1 VGTGLSVLFWAEL
14 FAPYQ
19 GGIEQ
24 LAARHVSAMQGCGHE
39 LVVVTSHDA
48 EELPDEERVGGVRV
62 VRLPF
67 RAALRS
73 RDAGLFVEARRRY
86 ARLRR
91 EFEPQLVHLFH
102 VGPSAVF
109 HLSDAG
115 ASEVPSLV
123 TLHGEVLR
131 GGVGGDESVLE
142 KALRAA
148 DWVTGVSGAVLRAAQ
163 SMVPDITG
171 RSSVVYSGLEEV
183 SPVPGAPDRQH
194 PLLLCVG
201 RLVHDKGFDVA
212 LQGFALL
219 AERFPDARVAIAG
232 DGPQREALEAEAEA
246 LGVGERVQFMGW
258 LGSQSVL
265 SVMATASVVLM
276 PSRREGLPLV
286 AIQAAQMARPVIAAD
301 VGGLPEVVAHG
312 VTGLVVPPE
321 DSGALAQAVG
331 WVLENAEA
339 AEEMGR
345 AARTRASALFSWDRY
360 VKVADALYR
369 EIVGRNE
376 VASAC

>member
-1 VGTGLSVLFWAEL
+1 VSTGVRVLFWAEL

-24 LAARHVSAMQGCGHE
+24 LAARLVSAIQECGHE

-48 EELPDEERVGGVRV
+48 EELPDEERLGGVRL

-86 ARLRR
+86 ARLRH

-115 ASEVPSLV
+115 ASAVPSLV

-148 DWVTGVSGAVLRAAQ
+148 DWVTAVSGAVLRAAQ
-163 SMVPDITG
+163 DMVPDITA

-183 SPVPGAPDRQH
+183 SHVPAAPDRQH

-212 LQGFALL
+212 LQAFALL
-219 AERFPDARVAIAG
+219 AERFPDARLAIAG
-232 DGPQREALEAEAEA
+232 DGPERGVLEAEAEA
-246 LGVGERVQFMGW
+246 LGVGERVEFMGW
-258 LGSQSVL
+258 LGSEAVL
-265 SVMATASVVLM
+265 SVMASASVVLM

-286 AIQAAQMARPVIAAD
+286 AIQAAQMTRPVIAAD
-301 VGGLPEVVAHG
+301 IGGLPEVVAHG

-321 DSGALAQAVG
+321 DSGALAQAVV
-331 WVLENAEA
+331 WLLENAEA
-339 AEEMGR
+339 AEGMGR
-345 AARTRASALFSWDRY
+345 AARTRASELFSWDGY
-360 VKVADALYR
+360 VDVTDALYR
-369 EIVGRNE
+369 EIVGRAE
-376 VASAC
+376 AASAW

>member
-1 VGTGLSVLFWAEL
+1 LRVLFWTEL

-24 LAARHVSAMQGCGHE
+24 LAARLVSAMQGRGHA

-48 EELPDEERVGGVRV
+48 EELPDEERLGGVRV

-73 RDAGLFVEARRRY
+73 GDAGVFVEARRRY
-86 ARLRR
+86 ARLRH

-109 HLSDAG
+109 HLSDVGGRA
-115 ASEVPSLV
+115 VPSLV

-131 GGVGGDESVLE
+131 GGVGGEESVLE

-163 SMVPDITG
+163 RMVPDITG
-171 RSSVVYSGLEEV
+171 HSSVVYSGLEEV
-183 SPVPGAPDRQH
+183 LHVPGPADRQH

-212 LQGFALL
+212 LRGFALL
-219 AERFPDARVAIAG
+219 AERFPHIRLAIAG
-232 DGPQREALEAEAEA
+232 DGPQRGVLEAEAEA
-246 LGVGERVQFMGW
+246 LGVGERVEFMGW
-258 LGSQSVL
+258 LGSESVL
-265 SVMATASVVLM
+265 TVMASASVVLM

-312 VTGLVVPPE
+312 ETGLVVPPE

-339 AEEMGR
+339 AERMGR
-345 AARTRASALFSWDRY
+345 VARTRASALFAWDRY
-360 VKVADALYR
+360 VNVSDALYR
-369 EIVGRNE
+369 EIVGRSE
-376 VASAC
+376 AASSC

>member
-1 VGTGLSVLFWAEL
+1 
-14 FAPYQ
+14 
-19 GGIEQ
+19 
-24 LAARHVSAMQGCGHE
+24 M
-39 LVVVTSHDA
+39 
-48 EELPDEERVGGVRV
+48 
-62 VRLPF
+62 
-67 RAALRS
+67 
-73 RDAGLFVEARRRY
+73 
-86 ARLRR
+86 
-91 EFEPQLVHLFH
+91 
-102 VGPSAVF
+102 
-109 HLSDAG
+109 
-115 ASEVPSLV
+115 
-123 TLHGEVLR
+123 
-131 GGVGGDESVLE
+131 
-142 KALRAA
+142 
-148 DWVTGVSGAVLRAAQ
+148 
-163 SMVPDITG
+163 
-171 RSSVVYSGLEEV
+171 
-183 SPVPGAPDRQH
+183 PGSPDRHH

-219 AERFPDARVAIAG
+219 AERFPDVRLAIAG
-232 DGPQREALEAEAEA
+232 DGPQRGVLEAEAEA

-345 AARTRASALFSWDRY
+345 AARTRASVLFSWDRY
-360 VKVADALYR
+360 VNVADALYR

-376 VASAC
+376 AASAC